1 MTIFIRHR
9 ALVLGALFALVAAP
23 AWAGPA
29 TEQLKGSIEKI
40 IPILED
46 PALTAGAK
54 AQERRSAVRAV
65 TNEIFDFAESARRTL
80 GRHWDSRTEQERRE
94 FTQLFGDL
102 LGRAFI
108 SKLDREGGVR
118 ITFTGESADGD
129 LGTVKT
135 RITTK
140 NGSELPVDYQV
151 LRRGDHWR
159 VYDVLIEGVSLMQNY
174 RAQFNKIIR
183 TSSYEELVQKLKAK
197 QQSP

>member
-1 MTIFIRHR
+1 MILIRHR
-9 ALVLGALFALVAAP
+9 AVVLAALFALFAAP
-23 AWAGPA
+23 AWGGTAM
-29 TEQLKGSIEKI
+29 EQLKGSIEKI

-46 PALTAGAK
+46 PALTGGSR
-54 AQERRSAVRAV
+54 AQERRSAVRAA

-80 GRHWDSRTEQERRE
+80 GRHWDSRTEREQQE

-108 SKLDREGGVR
+108 SKLEREGGVR
-118 ITFTGESADGD
+118 ITYTGESVDGD

-135 RITTK
+135 KITTK

-151 LRRGDHWR
+151 LRRENRWR

-174 RAQFNKIIR
+174 RAQFTKIIQ